1 MALNA
6 DADQQQEGVNSMD
19 LVIERYKQDLD
30 LTLTEEM
37 LKLTP
42 DERIRRL
49 EEFDEFREELQSA
62 MRKKR
67 DQVR

>member
-1 MALNA
+1 MALNP

>member
-1 MALNA
+1 
-6 DADQQQEGVNSMD
+6 MD

>member
-1 MALNA
+1 VALNP
-6 DADQQQEGVNSMD
+6 DGDQQQEGVNSMD